1 MENNQ
6 KKISRASKIF
16 KATFYIMLAW
26 ACAAAFATS
35 YIRPVH
41 STTDLCSLTRKI
53 FHLYGQPDW
62 KMDVAQAN
70 AILNSTALQSDGHAH
85 TLAFTSVAQQDE
97 MVK

>member
-6 KKISRASKIF
+6 RKQSQQSKI
-16 KATFYIMLAW
+16 ARTAFYVMLAW

-85 TLAFTSVAQQDE
+85 ALALSPVAQQDE

>member
-6 KKISRASKIF
+6 KKQSQRSKI
-16 KATFYIMLAW
+16 ARIAFYVMLAW

-41 STTDLCSLTRKI
+41 ATTELCSLTRKI
-53 FHLYGQPDW
+53 FHLRYTPGW
-62 KMDVAQAN
+62 KLDFAQAN

-85 TLAFTSVAQQDE
+85 ALAFSPVENHETE
-97 MVK
+97 K

>member
-6 KKISRASKIF
+6 KKQSQHSKI
-16 KATFYIMLAW
+16 ARVAFYVMLAW

-41 STTDLCSLTRKI
+41 ATTDLCSLTRKI
-53 FHLYGQPDW
+53 FHLRYTPGW
-62 KMDVAQAN
+62 KLDFAQAN

-85 TLAFTSVAQQDE
+85 SLAFSPVENHETE
-97 MVK
+97 K

>member
-1 MENNQ
+1 MNNQ
-6 KKISRASKIF
+6 QKKARTTKIF
-16 KATFYIMLAW
+16 KVTFYLMLAW

-53 FHLYGQPDW
+53 FHLYDQQDL

-70 AILNSTALQSDGHAH
+70 AILNSTALQSDSHAH
-85 TLAFTSVAQQDE
+85 ALALTSVAQQDG